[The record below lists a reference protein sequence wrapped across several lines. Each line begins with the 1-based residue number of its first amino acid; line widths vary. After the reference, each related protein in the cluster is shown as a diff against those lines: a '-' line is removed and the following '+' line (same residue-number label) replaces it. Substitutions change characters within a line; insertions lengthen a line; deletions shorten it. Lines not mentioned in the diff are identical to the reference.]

1 MAYGNNRAA
10 KQARAHFQLAGG
22 SSIKFRHP
30 YLAGQIDTD
39 GAVDE
44 IDISACCKLEG
55 RFFEANQNQDS
66 AKQVVMVDGSVVTI
80 SNKLLNGTITMP
92 VVKTTGLVATGDF
105 IAALQLIRTLGDS
118 VGGLLYKTDY
128 VNGKAITKLFYGVTP
143 QRVPDDVSEGN
154 DVAVYNIQLLYA
166 GWIEAVST
174 STSENKKR
182 IWAVGNQQGLE
193 AYFSPYVT
201 QNASTGENPLSTLN
215 SGIPE
220 GKLEDQIDTTNY
232 NTQDGV
238 NEKKVMEGTWKSGS
252 AAVVSGATAVTKP
265 VKPSGN
271 DGEAEKA
278 AGGNSANVPSGE

>member
-66 AKQVVMVDGSVVTI
+66 AKQVVLVDGSVVTI

-92 VVKTTGLVATGDF
+92 VLKTTGLVATGDF
-105 IAALQLIRTLGDS
+105 IAALQLICTLGDS
-118 VGGLLYKTDY
+118 VGGLLYKTDF
-128 VNGKAITKLFYGVTP
+128 VNGRAITKLFYGVTP
-143 QRVPDDVSEGN
+143 QRVPADVSEGN
-154 DVAVYNIQLLYA
+154 DVAVYNVQLLYA

-201 QNASTGENPLSTLN
+201 QNASTGESELTTLN

-220 GKLEDQIDTTNY
+220 SKLEDQVDTTNY

-252 AAVVSGATAVTKP
+252 NAVVSGATPLSKTVA
-265 VKPSGN
+265 PSGN
-271 DGEAEKA
+271 AGATAKDNA
-278 AGGNSANVPSGE
+278 ADTPTP

>member
-201 QNASTGENPLSTLN
+201 QKASTGESPLSTLN

-232 NTQDGV
+232 DTQNGTNEAKVLDGS
-238 NEKKVMEGTWKSGS
+238 WKSGTS
-252 AAVVSGATAVTKP
+252 SVVSDASPLQQEVNASSN
-265 VKPSGN
+265 SGQ
-271 DGEAEKA
+271 AEP
-278 AGGNSANVPSGE
+278 NNTNP

>member
-39 GAVDE
+39 GAIDE

-66 AKQVVMVDGSVVTI
+66 AKQVVLVDGSVVTI

-193 AYFSPYVT
+193 AYFSPYIT
-201 QNASTGENPLSTLN
+201 QNASTGESELTKLN

-220 GKLEDQIDTTNY
+220 GKLEDQVDTTNY
-232 NTQDGV
+232 NTQDSTK
-238 NEKKVMEGTWKSGS
+238 EQMVMAGTWKSGS
-252 AAVVSGATAVTKP
+252 VAVVSGATALKKTV
-265 VKPSGN
+265 VPSGN
-271 DGEAEKA
+271 AGA
-278 AGGNSANVPSGE
+278 AAKENAADTPSKD

>member
-66 AKQVVMVDGSVVTI
+66 AKQVVLVDGSVVTI

-201 QNASTGENPLSTLN
+201 QNASTSENPLSTLN

-220 GKLEDQIDTTNY
+220 SKLEDQVDTTNY
-232 NTQDGV
+232 NTQDSV
-238 NEKKVMEGTWKSGS
+238 NEKKVMAGTWKSGS
-252 AAVVSGATAVTKP
+252 TVVVSEATPIKKP
-265 VKPSGN
+265 VAKAEN
-271 DGEAEKA
+271 TGEAAKENA
-278 AGGNSANVPSGE
+278 ADTTSKD